1 MSTGTLFTNIT
12 NGVATV
18 TFGHPAS
25 NAFPGELLQRFIDT
39 LNRLSDNESIGVIV
53 IKSEGDKS
61 FCAGAFFDELMSV
74 TNEADGTRFF
84 AGFGQ
89 LMLAMKNCSKFIVA
103 RVQGKAVGGGVG
115 IIAASDYCFATEAA
129 DVKLSELSVG
139 LGPFVIAPAL
149 ERKIGVS
156 GLSELALD
164 PGNWKNAYWA
174 KEKGLF
180 SRVFENIREMDE
192 AVELFAEKLAGYSPQ
207 AKKELKK
214 ILWHGTGDWATL
226 MPDYAAINGKL
237 VISEET
243 KLSLQSFKNRI

>member
-12 NGVATV
+12 NSVATV

-39 LNRLSDNESIGVIV
+39 LNRLSDDDSIGVIV

-61 FCAGAFFDELMSV
+61 FCAGAFFDELMAV

-164 PGNWKNAYWA
+164 PGKL
-174 KEKGLF
+174 EERLLGQRKGF
-180 SRVFENIREMDE
+180 VF
-192 AVELFAEKLAGYSPQ
+192 AG
-207 AKKELKK
+207 
-214 ILWHGTGDWATL
+214 
-226 MPDYAAINGKL
+226 
-237 VISEET
+237 
-243 KLSLQSFKNRI
+243 F

>member
-12 NGVATV
+12 NGVATI

-25 NAFPGELLQRFIDT
+25 NALPGDLLQRFIDT
-39 LNRLSDNESIGVIV
+39 LNRLSENNEIGVIV

-61 FCAGAFFDELMSV
+61 FCAGAFFDELMVV
-74 TNEADGTRFF
+74 TNEAEGTKFF
-84 AGFGQ
+84 FGFAQ
-89 LMLAMKNCSKFIVA
+89 LMLAMKNCSKIIVV

-139 LGPFVIAPAL
+139 LGPFVIAPAI

-164 PGNWKNAYWA
+164 PATWKNAYWA

-180 SRVFENIREMDE
+180 SRVFENSREMDE
-192 AVELFAEKLAGYSPQ
+192 EVELFSEKFAGYGIQ

-214 ILWHGTGDWATL
+214 VLWNNTGHWETL
-226 MPDYAAINGKL
+226 LPAYAAINGKL
-237 VISEET
+237 VLSEET
-243 KLSLQSFKNRI
+243 KKALQSFKKQI